1 MSLNIQT
8 TFQTVEESEAH
19 QEAPL
24 SSFIIT
30 KSQVTKAGSTIRN
43 YVLSQGPNSESVQ
56 LNVEEEFKNALVIL
70 KRFREIYSP
79 YLKLLESLLERKL
92 KRLGLF
98 DDSFIA
104 ARTKRLE
111 SITNKLLQRTSMR
124 LPQME
129 DIVGIRVTLPNM
141 ESLNIF
147 IADLSDCEIVNS
159 ECISKAFTVND
170 YIATPKDDGYRSV
183 HHIFKCS
190 TDTGFEIKLELQI
203 RTKIQHEWA
212 TVVEILGTLNKQS
225 YKAGQGDEKTLGF
238 LRLTSVLFSFS
249 ENTPV
254 ISAYKE
260 LTGTEVSEHL
270 NALDNELKVIDKL
283 KEVSS
288 LIQSNESSESSYYL
302 IKLDIKNH
310 VTEIVQYN
318 DENEANDKY
327 VILERKYQNSDRF
340 DVVLVSIDDFK
351 KIKDAYPNYFLNA
364 NDFVDRFVTL
374 IEQYS

>member
-1 MSLNIQT
+1 M
-8 TFQTVEESEAH
+8 
-19 QEAPL
+19 
-24 SSFIIT
+24 
-30 KSQVTKAGSTIRN
+30 
-43 YVLSQGPNSESVQ
+43 
-56 LNVEEEFKNALVIL
+56 
-70 KRFREIYSP
+70 
-79 YLKLLESLLERKL
+79 
-92 KRLGLF
+92 
-98 DDSFIA
+98 
-104 ARTKRLE
+104 
-111 SITNKLLQRTSMR
+111 
-124 LPQME
+124 
-129 DIVGIRVTLPNM
+129 
-141 ESLNIF
+141 
-147 IADLSDCEIVNS
+147 
-159 ECISKAFTVND
+159 
-170 YIATPKDDGYRSV
+170 
-183 HHIFKCS
+183 
-190 TDTGFEIKLELQI
+190 
-203 RTKIQHEWA
+203 
-212 TVVEILGTLNKQS
+212 
-225 YKAGQGDEKTLGF
+225 GF

-288 LIQSNESSESSYYL
+288 LIQSNESYESSYYL